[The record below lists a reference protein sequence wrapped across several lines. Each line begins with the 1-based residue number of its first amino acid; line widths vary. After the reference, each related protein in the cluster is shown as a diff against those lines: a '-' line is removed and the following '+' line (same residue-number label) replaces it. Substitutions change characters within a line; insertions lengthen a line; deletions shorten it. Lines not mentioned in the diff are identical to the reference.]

1 MNIVNVYIPESM
13 FAYQHWGFHDGLQHV
28 PLVAVAVQ
36 SLVQSLC
43 SAAHGAESE
52 VLRSHLVTGGCFQQ
66 ATRSPL

>member
-36 SLVQSLC
+36 SLC

-52 VLRSHLVTGGCFQQ
+52 VIRSHLVTGGCFRQ